1 MQHNSNV
8 TQAPNQLIPR
18 SGKHA
23 QTCPLPSSIKTV
35 RSLCFLWHSGP
46 AFEMQ
51 FWKDFKWPFWLFSQQ
66 QRSMRGRQWV
76 DPLLRQPDVVLTTE
90 MPYLPENCL
99 FYSSVPRDSSAALG
113 RDISEASLTHHT
125 FSSHHPEQ
133 PGPDTG
139 YCDTPQSE
147 NIFQLSMEIGGGEK
161 LNYQTLASFFPSSNT
176 GHTLLTELSPRG
188 QTKSLL
194 HPVAL
199 CVFVFLL
206 ADTAN
211 RNAVTTVQLTWRR
224 LPHTCANPPG
234 QQRHHSERCVS
245 PQP

>member
-147 NIFQLSMEIGGGEK
+147 NIFSAQYGNRRRGK
-161 LNYQTLASFFPSSNT
+161 
-176 GHTLLTELSPRG
+176 TELPDTGFFFSQFKHRAHPIDGAESQRSD
-188 QTKSLL
+188 QVTSASSCTLRLCISLGG
-194 HPVAL
+194 H
-199 CVFVFLL
+199 C
-206 ADTAN
+206 
-211 RNAVTTVQLTWRR
+211 
-224 LPHTCANPPG
+224 
-234 QQRHHSERCVS
+234 
-245 PQP
+245 